1 MPWNEVDL
9 QMTNIIKGM
18 FALPLAVA
26 IVCAAIFVGTV
37 ILMAF
42 TLLAALVAVAVPFLL
57 KLAALSFVIF
67 GTLWLL
73 GAVVTAVQA
82 SIKSLEATMRSRPIC
97 GIGPISGAYFSRPFI
112 DRRPIRGFCRS

>member
-1 MPWNEVDL
+1 MA
-9 QMTNIIKGM
+9 NIIKGM
-18 FALPLAVA
+18 LALPLAAA

-42 TLLAALVAVAVPFLL
+42 TLIAVLIAVAVPFLM

-73 GAVVTAVQA
+73 GAVVTAVQT
-82 SIKSLEATMRSRPIC
+82 SINKN
-97 GIGPISGAYFSRPFI
+97 
-112 DRRPIRGFCRS
+112 